1 MAAKVTERRLVDV
14 LVEHLRKT
22 RDVRREVPHYEKRI
36 DVVAYIS
43 DDNFVEG
50 IEAKS
55 RDWPRAVQQAMLN
68 LTAVDFSYVAL
79 WSKTA
84 HRVDRNILDEYG
96 IGLISVGTRWGDVEV
111 LVQARRS
118 EFTNRFVRQQM
129 GERFGVEQP
138 V

>member
-14 LVEHLRKT
+14 LVEYLRKT
-22 RDVRREVPHYEKRI
+22 REVRREVPHYEKRI
-36 DVVAYIS
+36 DVVTYLS
-43 DDNFVEG
+43 QVNHVEG

-55 RDWPRAVQQAMLN
+55 RDWPRAIQQAMLN

-79 WSKTA
+79 WAQTA
-84 HRVDRNILDEYG
+84 HLVDRELLEEFG
-96 IGLISVGTRWGDVEV
+96 IGLISVGTRWGDVEI

-118 EFTNRFVRQQM
+118 EFTNRFVRKQM
-129 GERFGVEQP
+129 GEHFVAEQP

>member
-1 MAAKVTERRLVDV
+1 MSAQVTERRLVDV

-22 RDVRREVPHYEKRI
+22 REVRREVPHYEKRI
-36 DVVAYIS
+36 DVVTYLSAV
-43 DDNFVEG
+43 DCVEG

-79 WSKTA
+79 WAETA
-84 HRVDRNILDEYG
+84 HRVDRQRLDEFG
-96 IGLISVGTRWGDVEV
+96 IGLIAVGTRWGDVDV
-111 LVQARRS
+111 LVEARRS

-129 GERFGVEQP
+129 GEHFGVEQTA
-138 V
+138 

>member
-1 MAAKVTERRLVDV
+1 MSAKVTERRLVDV
-14 LVEHLRKT
+14 LVEYLRRT
-22 RDVRREVPHYEKRI
+22 REVRREVPHYEKRI
-36 DVVAYIS
+36 DVVTYIS
-43 DDNFVEG
+43 SGDFVEG

-79 WSKTA
+79 WAETA
-84 HRVDRNILDEYG
+84 HRVDRSVLDEFG

-111 LVQARRS
+111 LVEARRS
-118 EFTNRFVRQQM
+118 ELTNRFVRQQM
-129 GERFGVEQP
+129 SEHFGVEQA

>member
-36 DVVAYIS
+36 DVVAYLS
-43 DDNFVEG
+43 DADFVEG

-79 WSKTA
+79 WTETA
-84 HRVDRNILDEYG
+84 HRVDRNVLEEFG
-96 IGLISVGTRWGDVEV
+96 IGLIAVGTRWGDVEI
-111 LVQARRS
+111 LVEARRS
-118 EFTNRFVRQQM
+118 ELTNRFVRQQI
-129 GERFGVEQP
+129 GERFGVEQSA
-138 V
+138 